1 MSSPTD
7 TGGQPGQRPRLLLT
21 GAVDPQTGAE
31 LAALADVM
39 LAPDAAP
46 DNLRRLVADVDV
58 LVVRSAL
65 PQDLLDFAP
74 RLRGIVRH
82 GVGVDMIPLAQ
93 ATRRGIPVAN
103 VPGSNRHA
111 VAEHVMGVLMQ
122 LRRHST
128 RMDTRLR
135 CAGWADSRAL
145 SDQAVELH
153 GHTLGIVGVGAIGT
167 RLAEIAHLGFG
178 MHVLGHQ
185 RNLAALPSFVSGV
198 DLDTLLVRSEAVV
211 LTCPLNAATR
221 GLLDRRRLAL
231 MAADAVLINVSRG
244 EVVDEQALVTALQ
257 QARLAGAALDVFATQ
272 PLAAGHP
279 LLGLDNVLLT
289 PHAAGL
295 TRDSMR
301 RMGIGTVAEV
311 GRILAGQ
318 RPLNCVNAA
327 ELDASSVAG

>member
-1 MSSPTD
+1 MSRPTD
-7 TGGQPGQRPRLLLT
+7 SGGQPGRRPRLLLT

-39 LAPDAAP
+39 LAPDAAA
-46 DNLRRLVADVDV
+46 DTLRRLVMDVDV

-122 LRRHST
+122 LRRHSA

-178 MHVLGHQ
+178 MHVLGYQ

-257 QARLAGAALDVFATQ
+257 QSRLAGAALDVFATQ
-272 PLAAGHP
+272 PLAVGHP

-318 RPLNCVNAA
+318 CPLNCVNAA
-327 ELDASSVAG
+327 ELKASSVAG

>member
-1 MSSPTD
+1 
-7 TGGQPGQRPRLLLT
+7 
-21 GAVDPQTGAE
+21 
-31 LAALADVM
+31 
-39 LAPDAAP
+39 
-46 DNLRRLVADVDV
+46 
-58 LVVRSAL
+58 
-65 PQDLLDFAP
+65 
-74 RLRGIVRH
+74 
-82 GVGVDMIPLAQ
+82 MIPLAQ

-122 LRRHST
+122 LRRHSA

-178 MHVLGHQ
+178 MHVLGYQ

-244 EVVDEQALVTALQ
+244 EVVDEPALVTALQ
-257 QARLAGAALDVFATQ
+257 QSRLAGAALDVFATQ
-272 PLAAGHP
+272 PLAVGHP

-318 RPLNCVNAA
+318 CPLNCVNAA
-327 ELDASSVAG
+327 ELKAFSVAG